1 MTYFV
6 LGRRLM
12 QINKIELK
20 NISHYARGS
29 EETPCYNATV
39 YINGKRAI
47 EVSNDGHGGMDRQDT
62 YPNIEERC
70 LVQQANEWCIK
81 TYGIKTHKYMSNGEE
96 KSFDIEMD
104 LEHFCHDELY
114 KWLDSKLL
122 KKDMS
127 KKYLF
132 VENKELFAYPRK
144 NKDEDVTFKTFFYKN
159 HPSAKC
165 LNFMSFDDALT
176 LYKES
181 A

>member
-1 MTYFV
+1 MEIKTLEV
-6 LGRRLM
+6 
-12 QINKIELK
+12 K

-39 YINGKRAI
+39 YINGKKAI
-47 EVSNDGHGGMDRQDT
+47 EISNDGRGGCDMQHQYDGFEHG
-62 YPNIEERC
+62 I
-70 LVQQANEWCIK
+70 VQQANEWCVK
-81 TYGIKTHKYMSNGEE
+81 KFGQNSFTYQSDGKEE
-96 KSFDIEMD
+96 VCTYDIT
-104 LEHFCHDELY
+104 LEQYCHDELY

-122 KKDMS
+122 KKDMN

-144 NKDEDVTFKTFFYKN
+144 NKDQDVSFKTFFYEK

>member
-1 MTYFV
+1 
-6 LGRRLM
+6 M

-39 YINGKRAI
+39 YINGKKTI
-47 EVSNDGHGGMDRQDT
+47 EVGNDGHGGCDRQHGIGE
-62 YPNIEERC
+62 YNYNHIEE
-70 LVQQANEWCIK
+70 VNKWCIK
-81 TYGIKTHKYMSNGEE
+81 TFGK
-96 KSFDIEMD
+96 KSFNYHSGNEVKECTYDFD
-104 LEHFCHDELY
+104 LELFCHDELY

-176 LYKES
+176 LYKEC

>member
-1 MTYFV
+1 
-6 LGRRLM
+6 M
-12 QINKIELK
+12 QIKTLEVK

-47 EVSNDGHGGMDRQDT
+47 EVSNEGHGGMDRQDT

-81 TYGIKTHKYMSNGEE
+81 KYGKKTHKYMSNGEE

-104 LEHFCHDELY
+104 LEHFCHEELY
-114 KWLDSKLL
+114 KWLDTKEL
-122 KKDMS
+122 KRQLKT
-127 KKYLF
+127 KYLC
-132 VENKELFAYPRK
+132 VDKDDTEDKEFLVAWKRK
-144 NKDEDVTFKTFFYKN
+144 GNHTDDWFKNFLKDQQPHMVD
-159 HPSAKC
+159 KC
-165 LNFMSFDDALT
+165 LNFLPFNKALE
-176 LYKES
+176 LFKEY

>member
-1 MTYFV
+1 
-6 LGRRLM
+6 M

-39 YINGKRAI
+39 YVNGKKTI
-47 EVSNDGHGGMDRQDT
+47 EVGNDGHGGCDRQ
-62 YPNIEERC
+62 YGIGEYNYNHIEE
-70 LVQQANEWCIK
+70 VNKWCIK
-81 TYGIKTHKYMSNGEE
+81 TFGKKSFTYHSDDEE
-96 KSFDIEMD
+96 KECTYDCD
-104 LEHFCHDELY
+104 LEQFCHDELY

>member
-1 MTYFV
+1 MEIKTLEV
-6 LGRRLM
+6 
-12 QINKIELK
+12 K

-39 YINGKRAI
+39 YINGKKAI
-47 EVSNDGHGGMDRQDT
+47 EISNDGRGGCDMQHQYDGFEHG
-62 YPNIEERC
+62 I
-70 LVQQANEWCIK
+70 VQQANEWCVK
-81 TYGIKTHKYMSNGEE
+81 KFGQNSFTYQSDGKEE
-96 KSFDIEMD
+96 VCTYDFD
-104 LEHFCHDELY
+104 LEQFCHDELY
-114 KWLDSKLL
+114 KWLDTKLL

-144 NKDEDVTFKTFFYKN
+144 NKDEDVTFKTFFYKK

-176 LYKES
+176 LYKEC

>member
-1 MTYFV
+1 
-6 LGRRLM
+6 M
-12 QINKIELK
+12 QIKTLEVK

-81 TYGIKTHKYMSNGEE
+81 TYGKKTHKYMDNGEE
-96 KSFDIEMD
+96 KSFEIEMD
-104 LEHFCHDELY
+104 LEHVCQDALY
-114 KWLDSKLL
+114 DWLDKKAF
-122 KKDMS
+122 KKDLQ

-132 VENKELFAYPRK
+132 VEKGQLMAYKKLP
-144 NKDEDVTFKTFFYKN
+144 KDTEDSFKHFFKKN
-159 HPSAKC
+159 HPNQKC
-165 LNFMSFDDALT
+165 LNFLPLDDALK
-176 LYKES
+176 LYKEC